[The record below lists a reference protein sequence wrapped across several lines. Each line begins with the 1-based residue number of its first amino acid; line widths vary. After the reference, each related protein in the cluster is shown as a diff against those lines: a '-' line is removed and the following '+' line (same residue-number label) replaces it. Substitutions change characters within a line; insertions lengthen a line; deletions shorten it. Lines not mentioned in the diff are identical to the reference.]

1 MHVITPVEKDKIM
14 VCCLLSN
21 FVALSCKKSIK
32 NPHQILKGTS
42 TVARMTAG
50 ALVFPPSAVL
60 QGCRATE
67 GEEEISVPASEVLN
81 ELEIVIK
88 GKRRDTQQKNCGRG
102 KAETVQGEKFSIDQN
117 VLVRSIRES
126 FCLHFFSLV
135 TRIINPERN

>member
-1 MHVITPVEKDKIM
+1 M

-88 GKRRDTQQKNCGRG
+88 GKRRDTQQKKLWKRKSGDSAGR
-102 KAETVQGEKFSIDQN
+102 KILNRSKCFS
-117 VLVRSIRES
+117 
-126 FCLHFFSLV
+126 
-135 TRIINPERN
+135 